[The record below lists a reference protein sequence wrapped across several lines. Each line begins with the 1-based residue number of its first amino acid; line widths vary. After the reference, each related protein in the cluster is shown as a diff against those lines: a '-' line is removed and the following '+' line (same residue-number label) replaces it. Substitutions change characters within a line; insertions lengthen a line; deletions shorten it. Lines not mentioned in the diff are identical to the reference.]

1 MLSYFADELNYL
13 FMQDDPAVGPCCA
26 KKYFFEHTQTDA
38 LPARRKA
45 EIEFSDVAKFSQLA
59 E

>member
-1 MLSYFADELNYL
+1 MFAHFADELNYL

-26 KKYFFEHTQTDA
+26 KKYFVEHTQTDA

-45 EIEFSDVAKFSQLA
+45 EIEFSDVAKYSQLA